1 MGSSPRMRRALVS
14 ASVVLAAFVIVAG
27 LGVVA
32 ASGRPSGVRV
42 FLVGSGLLCGEE
54 GACPD
59 VSMAD
64 NGDTVEIA
72 GDGTFDPA
80 TREATG
86 GGTFVHHLADGT
98 VFAHGTWDVVGLISF
113 KSYGTIVFDGTTVEG
128 GLALIRVAI
137 HPSEFPGVT
146 FSGILTVDCVVGSAP
161 AGADEGVRLNVQD
174 TPFNFNTEVSGET
187 LFIPA

>member
-1 MGSSPRMRRALVS
+1 MGSSPNVRRALVGV
-14 ASVVLAAFVIVAG
+14 SVVLAAFVIAAG
-27 LGVVA
+27 LSGV
-32 ASGRPSGVRV
+32 ASAGRPSGVRA
-42 FLVGSGLLCGEE
+42 FLVGSGFLCGEE

-59 VSMAD
+59 VSRAD

-72 GDGTFDPA
+72 GDGTFNPA
-80 TREATG
+80 TRNATG
-86 GGTFVHHLADGT
+86 SGTFVHHLADGT

-113 KSYGTIVFDGTTVEG
+113 KSFGTVDFDGTTIEG
-128 GLALIRVAI
+128 GLALLRVAI

-146 FSGILTVDCVVGSAP
+146 FSGVLTVDCLVGSAP

-187 LFIPA
+187 LFLPQ

>member
-1 MGSSPRMRRALVS
+1 MGSSLRMRRALVS

-32 ASGRPSGVRV
+32 ASGRPSGVRI
-42 FLVGSGLLCGEE
+42 FLVGSGFLCGEE

-72 GDGTFDPA
+72 GDGSFNPA

-86 GGTFVHHLADGT
+86 GGTFVHHLADGS
-98 VFAHGTWDVVGLISF
+98 VFAHGTWDAVGLISF

-146 FSGILTVDCVVGSAP
+146 FSASSRWIASSA
-161 AGADEGVRLNVQD
+161 AHRRAQ
-174 TPFNFNTEVSGET
+174 TKASG
-187 LFIPA
+187 

>member
-1 MGSSPRMRRALVS
+1 MGSSPRMKRSLVS
-14 ASVVLAAFVIVAG
+14 ASVALAVFVIAAG
-27 LGVVA
+27 LGGVA
-32 ASGRPSGVRV
+32 SAGRPSGVRT

-98 VFAHGTWDVVGLISF
+98 V
-113 KSYGTIVFDGTTVEG
+113 
-128 GLALIRVAI
+128 
-137 HPSEFPGVT
+137 
-146 FSGILTVDCVVGSAP
+146 
-161 AGADEGVRLNVQD
+161 
-174 TPFNFNTEVSGET
+174 
-187 LFIPA
+187 